1 MKTNK
6 TNTLSVAIFYAVS
19 VLFYLAAIIYF
30 ASAERTSGVI
40 WLALGSTFLC
50 LGSVYAR
57 RAKKSNNDEEKK

>member
-6 TNTLSVAIFYAVS
+6 TNKVSVAIIYAVS
-19 VLFYLAAIIYF
+19 VLFYVAAIIYF

-57 RAKKSNNDEEKK
+57 RAKSNNDEEKK

>member
-6 TNTLSVAIFYAVS
+6 AGGPPFYAAA
-19 VLFYLAAIIYF
+19 VLFYLSAIIHF
-30 ASAERTSGVI
+30 AGGDRSAGVI

-57 RAKKSNNDEEKK
+57 KAKKNKNDAAKK